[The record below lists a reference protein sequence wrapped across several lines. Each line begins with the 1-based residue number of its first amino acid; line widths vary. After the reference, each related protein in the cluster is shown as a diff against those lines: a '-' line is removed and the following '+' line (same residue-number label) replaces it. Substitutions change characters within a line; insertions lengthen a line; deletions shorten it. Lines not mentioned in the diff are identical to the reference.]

1 MGLYYPWQG
10 FGGRTRMARISEEK
24 LSSLK
29 QDISLQRL
37 AESRGIVLKPHGK
50 DLVGLCPFHDDKE
63 PFPGD

>member
-1 MGLYYPWQG
+1 
-10 FGGRTRMARISEEK
+10 MARISEEK